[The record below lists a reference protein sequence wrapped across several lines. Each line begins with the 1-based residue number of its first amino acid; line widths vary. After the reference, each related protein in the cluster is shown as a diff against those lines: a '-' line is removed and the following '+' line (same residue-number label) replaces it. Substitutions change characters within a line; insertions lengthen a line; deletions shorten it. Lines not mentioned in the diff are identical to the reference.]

1 MKTLKTKRFLVV
13 AFALICLGSNAWADT
28 NKLLAADGWT
38 KITSAPTSSDIA
50 NNYYVFVDATRDLM
64 LGTAKGVNQDTKWY
78 SLGVYYQTSVGPTT
92 ADING
97 KTWILESQDGGYA
110 MRNLEYSVLMFQT
123 EWNANSKWD
132 TNDVQ
137 TPNGWAKINL
147 AYSNGYWTIENGHDV
162 GNYIG
167 PWTAGNFTNGA
178 ECAGN
183 KTAAND
189 IGHFQIYA
197 ISRAQFKQNL
207 LDNASNSNPVDL
219 TPWYVSN
226 ATFDAGSRT
235 GWTEE
240 GSGGNN
246 NTSFGGGCEIWH
258 RSNFKIYQNL
268 TLPNGKY
275 KVSLQIAGT
284 TGAGQVYATSGST
297 TRSASS
303 SAAAGDNFQNT
314 VLSMIQDRAF
324 GKVTTEEIEVS
335 NGSLQMGMKCET
347 TDQWLVFDNF
357 KLFCTGVDL
366 SAYQTQLSDLVTE
379 CNDFIASSVVPDACE
394 TLISDAVTTYNQEY
408 STAKEYSAAIVALT
422 NVLETYSNDAELKS
436 AYAAYKTMRTNV
448 QGLADNNVYHYTDP
462 GTAKS
467 TFDGAVLSANSAVE
481 AATTASAINALKA
494 VIRAAAMTFISS
506 VTAEDGNPFNLT
518 FLASTAAADWQTASG
533 LNPAATAPSW
543 SVPKPDPSMADFVES
558 YTEAAGGE
566 SITGNIL
573 YQTVGD
579 MPAGYYTVAL
589 YAAAS
594 YTPNRGSLVEKCTDG
609 QQNITYGFAGE
620 SSLSL
625 PVAHRTSLTAEDQVP
640 VNLSVQLSSAG
651 PLSFGIKKTA
661 AGSNW
666 HVAQIYTITY
676 SKDPD
681 LTVLKADRDALVSEA
696 EGILAGEDADLLTTA
711 QKGALQDAIDE
722 GNDANT
728 FDDLTTATLTT
739 LPNAIQTARQQIQDV
754 KDNRVRM
761 LEALQR
767 FETGYNLADGTDY
780 RRLTMSADAWA
791 SLIAKVNAVSE
802 ALDDLSQSASYGT
815 LADELVSQMDATDA
829 SLRLFSSY
837 KAMVDGTTALGI
849 AGSYGADG
857 YMDTDDAQE
866 TAIAALNTAFA
877 TYAAA
882 QSADFDVSAFLGA
895 NLDFSAA
902 EGALL
907 NGDNS
912 NNIRAVTGWDVSYA
926 DADTW
931 TVVQTHQGDNDGKL
945 YMRKNWGSAAASLSV
960 SKLKMLPVGKYR
972 LSVLWNSDL
981 ANMTNL
987 SAYKL
992 GEVATVIGEATNGAK
1007 TLSYEFEVTGSATPF
1022 DLIFGFQKTGS
1033 GNTPAQL
1040 LADDVQLTALG
1051 VNSVLVEDY
1060 DPAAPEFDVRSYV
1073 GAVGVTL
1080 VPTNPNQII
1089 YANAGQLTNDV
1100 NVVIDGVCARFVIT
1114 DKQNIATT
1122 SGFEATA
1129 AEYTREM
1136 NDATQY
1142 GTLILPFAIDVAASD
1157 VNFFTLHTS
1166 DTQRMSFTPVNSAF
1180 IASDTPL
1187 LFKKK
1192 TSGATSITVR
1202 GADCDVPVIDDPDG
1216 VPQGEQG
1223 WTAKGYYEGV
1233 AELDGAHT
1241 YYISSDKFWESTG
1254 TLNMQ
1259 PFRVVYVNSGSGE
1272 SEARSFIINIEE
1284 TPTGIDVVI
1293 PGDKALKDGKR
1304 LENGRI
1310 VIVKNGV
1317 KYRTNGQPA
1326 Q

>member
-1 MKTLKTKRFLVV
+1 MKQYILTALLLMGTICPVAARTDITGTYMTNADLHSLSGWSYGDNGYNYTDWKTDGDVPVIEFYHTWGDKAGTAIGSTRNFHFTQTVTLPAGYYRLAVNAFYREGNGNGTNTKAYIFAGSKQQYIIGLGASGV
-13 AFALICLGSNAWADT
+13 AGYTGSNDLY
-28 NKLLAADGWT
+28 KAAN
-38 KITSAPTSSDIA
+38 A
-50 NNYYVFVDATRDLM
+50 F
-64 LGTAKGVNQDTKWY
+64 
-78 SLGVYYQTSVGPTT
+78 SLGDFSNEFDFHLDSEQSIEIGFRGYIDTYCSWCILGPVTLYEYD
-92 ADING
+92 AGDYMSDLIA
-97 KTWILESQDGGYA
+97 KCDMVSDYDGLIPIG
-110 MRNLEYSVLMFQT
+110 
-123 EWNANSKWD
+123 
-132 TNDVQ
+132 
-137 TPNGWAKINL
+137 
-147 AYSNGYWTIENGHDV
+147 AYSALQ
-162 GNYIG
+162 
-167 PWTAGNFTNGA
+167 TAVA
-178 ECAGN
+178 E
-183 KTAAND
+183 K
-189 IGHFQIYA
+189 
-197 ISRAQFKQNL
+197 R
-207 LDNASNSNPVDL
+207 NASYSTVGEVLQAIDDVTELYSQADL
-219 TPWYVSN
+219 LKEPYEN
-226 ATFDAGSRT
+226 YKDY
-235 GWTEE
+235 
-240 GSGGNN
+240 
-246 NTSFGGGCEIWH
+246 
-258 RSNFKIYQNL
+258 RS
-268 TLPNGKY
+268 TLLQLADDNKY
-275 KVSLQIAGT
+275 K
-284 TGAGQVYATSGST
+284 
-297 TRSASS
+297 
-303 SAAAGDNFQNT
+303 
-314 VLSMIQDRAF
+314 
-324 GKVTTEEIEVS
+324 
-335 NGSLQMGMKCET
+335 
-347 TDQWLVFDNF
+347 
-357 KLFCTGVDL
+357 
-366 SAYQTQLSDLVTE
+366 
-379 CNDFIASSVVPDACE
+379 
-394 TLISDAVTTYNQEY
+394 
-408 STAKEYSAAIVALT
+408 
-422 NVLETYSNDAELKS
+422 
-436 AYAAYKTMRTNV
+436 
-448 QGLADNNVYHYTDP
+448 YTDP

-467 TFDGAVLSANSAVE
+467 TFDGAVSSANSAVE
-481 AATTASAINALKA
+481 AATTASAINAQKA

-573 YQTVGD
+573 YQTVDD

-594 YTPNRGSLVEKCTDG
+594 YTPGRGSLVEKCTDG

-625 PVAHRTSLTAEDQVP
+625 PVAHRTSLAAEDQVP

-651 PLSFGIKKTA
+651 PLTFGIKKTA

-696 EGILAGEDADLLTTA
+696 EGILAGEDADFLNDV
-711 QKGALQDAIDE
+711 QKGALQDAIDK
-722 GNDANT
+722 GNAANT
-728 FDDLTTATLTT
+728 FDDLTTVTLTT
-739 LPNAIQTARQQIQDV
+739 LPAAISTAKGEISEV
-754 KDNRVRM
+754 KANRVQM
-761 LEALQR
+761 LAALER
-767 FETGYNLADGTDY
+767 FETDYNLADGTDY
-780 RRLTMSADAWA
+780 RRLTMSAKAWTD
-791 SLIAKVNAVSE
+791 LLGAVDNVTT
-802 ALDDLSQSASYGT
+802 ALDDVSQASSYGT
-815 LADELVSQMDATDA
+815 LKDELVAQMDATDA
-829 SLRLFSSY
+829 SLRLFRSY

-849 AGSYGADG
+849 AGSYGSDG
-857 YMDTDDAQE
+857 YMDTDAAQE
-866 TAIAALNTAFA
+866 TAIAALNTAFT

-945 YMRKNWGSAAASLSV
+945 YMRKNWGSAATSLSV

-1060 DPAAPEFDVRSYV
+1060 DPAAPEFDVRSYG

-1166 DTQRMSFTPVNSAF
+1166 DTQRMSFTPVNSAL
-1180 IASDTPL
+1180 IAPDTPL

-1192 TSGATSITVR
+1192 TSDATSITVR
-1202 GADCDVPVIDDPDG
+1202 GADCDVPVIDDPVE
-1216 VPQGEQG
+1216 VPQDAQG
-1223 WTAKGYYEGV
+1223 WIAKGYYQGN
-1233 AELDGAHT
+1233 ASLDGTNT
-1241 YYISSDKFWESTG
+1241 YYISGDMFWESTG

-1284 TPTGIDVVI
+1284 TPTDIDVII

-1317 KYRTNGQPA
+1317 KYRTNGQPV